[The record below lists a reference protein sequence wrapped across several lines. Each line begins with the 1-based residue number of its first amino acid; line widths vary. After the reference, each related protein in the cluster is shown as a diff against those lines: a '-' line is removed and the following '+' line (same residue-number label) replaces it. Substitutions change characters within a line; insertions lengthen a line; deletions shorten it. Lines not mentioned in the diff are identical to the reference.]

1 MATPTYVLSGQN
13 PEDAYGNALAPDAGA
28 SASSASEPR
37 SRRTVVVLQADD
49 LALIEDLALLE
60 AHAGPPPYTPVYSTA
75 WKAARSGFLCDLTW
89 HVDTHG
95 LRDDKAPNGL
105 TALMWASQFGR
116 DDCVAFL
123 VAQSGYNLNSKCPA
137 GLTALMYAARGGFDA
152 CLNILLD
159 GALDGEGR
167 GATLRTAALRARS
180 DARWTALCWAAY
192 AGQHRCISLLL
203 ARGATFMT
211 KCRTSP
217 KIDVLLG
224 DCA

>member
-1 MATPTYVLSGQN
+1 MATPTYVLGGQN
-13 PEDAYGNALAPDAGA
+13 PEDSYGNALSSDADA
-28 SASSASEPR
+28 SAGSSSASEPR
-37 SRRTVVVLQADD
+37 SRRSVVVLQA
-49 LALIEDLALLE
+49 EDLALLE
-60 AHAGPPPYTPVYSTA
+60 APAGPPPYTPVYSTA

-89 HVDTHG
+89 HVDNHG

-123 VAQSGYNLNSKCPA
+123 VAQLAYNLNSKCPA
-137 GLTALMYAARGGFDA
+137 GLTALMYAARGGFNA
-152 CLNILLD
+152 CLNLLLD
-159 GALDGEGR
+159 GALDGEGPR
-167 GATLRTAALRARS
+167 ATLRTAALRARS

-192 AGQHRCISLLL
+192 AGQHRCITLLL

-217 KIDVLLG
+217 KIDVLLV
-224 DCA
+224 